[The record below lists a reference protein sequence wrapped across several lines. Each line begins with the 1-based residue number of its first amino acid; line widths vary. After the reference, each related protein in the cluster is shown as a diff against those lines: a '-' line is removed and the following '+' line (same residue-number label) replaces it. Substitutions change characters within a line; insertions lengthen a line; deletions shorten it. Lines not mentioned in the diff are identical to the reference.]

1 MHLLDN
7 IPWHS
12 LAGPH
17 APYSSGTDE
26 ARRYARGFSGIVG
39 FADAQRPN
47 FAALADFC
55 TPGEHFYC
63 SGLSVPVA
71 NGWRVDAEVT
81 ANQMVWDAPPP
92 ADEGAFGAVRLGQGH
107 VPQML
112 QLVAA
117 TQPGPFAERTIEL
130 GEYYGVF
137 EGERLVAI
145 AGERM
150 AAGNLREIS
159 GVCTDPGFQGRGL
172 ARRLVALLVRR
183 QLQRG
188 EVPFLHVVQ
197 DNSQARRIYER
208 MGFRHHQSVTLRVI
222 ARE

>member
-1 MHLLDN
+1 
-7 IPWHS
+7 
-12 LAGPH
+12 
-17 APYSSGTDE
+17 
-26 ARRYARGFSGIVG
+26 
-39 FADAQRPN
+39 
-47 FAALADFC
+47 
-55 TPGEHFYC
+55 
-63 SGLSVPVA
+63 
-71 NGWRVDAEVT
+71 VT
-81 ANQMVWDAPPP
+81 ANQMVWDAAPPP
-92 ADEGAFGAVRLGQGH
+92 DEGAFGAVRLGSTH

-137 EGERLVAI
+137 EGGRLVAI

-159 GVCTDPGFQGRGL
+159 GVCTDPDFQGRGL

-222 ARE
+222 TRDASHP

>member
-17 APYSSGTDE
+17 AKYSSGTLA

-39 FADAQRPN
+39 FADVQRPD

-55 TPGEHFYC
+55 APGEHFYC
-63 SGLSVPVA
+63 AGLSGPVPG
-71 NGWRVDAEVT
+71 GWRTDAQVT
-81 ANQMVWDAPPP
+81 ANQMVWDSAPPP
-92 ADEGAFGAVRLGQGH
+92 DEGASGAVRLDQSH

-112 QLVAA
+112 ALVAA
-117 TQPGPFAERTIEL
+117 TQPGPFGERTIEL
-130 GEYYGVF
+130 GDYYGVF
-137 EGERLVAI
+137 EGTRLVAI

-159 GVCTDPGFQGRGL
+159 GVCTDPEFQGRGL

-183 QLQRG
+183 QLKRG

-197 DNSQARRIYER
+197 DNSQARRLYER
-208 MGFRHHQSVTLRVI
+208 MGFRHHQAVTLRVI